1 MRDEGEELGNRR
13 GRALQMD
20 KDLSPQMQRGD
31 GRWIETG
38 SLQGYN
44 VTVHGHDFHLG
55 CEGYLTLSFLKQ
67 TSVVSNS
74 FAFTFLMSYYP
85 PSCTSQHLCSPTNHS
100 PFLFPQAFKTPLS
113 PDPFPCAV
121 LIKSKIYVSI
131 KSEFE
136 LKSVRKYKKRKRD
149 RNEE

>member
-44 VTVHGHDFHLG
+44 VTVHGHDFHSG

-67 TSVVSNS
+67 TSMFPINLPLHFLCHIISFSNIHPNKLLPPAPANTS
-74 FAFTFLMSYYP
+74 VHQQTTVHFSSLKLLKLLFL
-85 PSCTSQHLCSPTNHS
+85 QILCHVQS
-100 PFLFPQAFKTPLS
+100 
-113 PDPFPCAV
+113 
-121 LIKSKIYVSI
+121 
-131 KSEFE
+131 
-136 LKSVRKYKKRKRD
+136 
-149 RNEE
+149 